1 MNNKFK
7 LLAVLLTVISFT
19 ACNDNKTE
27 KVKTDTVMDNM
38 KDDSMPGNMNEMK
51 GDGGMMAS
59 MNTMMN
65 KMSGMKMSGDFDM
78 DFANMMVDHHQGAID
93 MSEEELKAGMD
104 AKMKSMA
111 QNIIAAQKEE
121 QNKLRNIIKNAKP
134 MTMNMGKHEELSEE
148 TKAMAND
155 MKNMQM
161 TKNTDQDF
169 ARMMIFHHE
178 SAVKMAKAELAHG
191 IYSEL
196 KTMAKIMITDQTK
209 EIDEFKS
216 WLSANK

>member
-1 MNNKFK
+1 MNTKIK
-7 LLAVLLTVISFT
+7 LSAVLIALASFT
-19 ACNDNKTE
+19 ACNDDKKETAKTE
-27 KVKTDTVMDNM
+27 KVTDNM
-38 KDDSMPGNMNEMK
+38 KADSSAGNMNEMK
-51 GDGGMMAS
+51 GEGGMMAS

-78 DFANMMVDHHQGAID
+78 DFANMMMDHHQGAID
-93 MSEEELKAGMD
+93 MSEEELKTGTD
-104 AKMKSMA
+104 PKMKSMA
-111 QNIIAAQKEE
+111 QNIITAQKEE
-121 QNKLRNIIKNAKP
+121 QNKLRSVIKNAKP
-134 MTMNMGKHEELSEE
+134 MTMDMGKHEELNEE

-178 SAVKMAKAELAHG
+178 GAVKMAQAEISHG
-191 IYSEL
+191 MNTEL
-196 KTMAKIMITDQTK
+196 KGMAKMMIADQTK
-209 EIDEFKS
+209 EIQEFKN